1 MNKLL
6 FGFSLLALFAI
17 NACKDNSTR
26 VFEKNIE
33 IEDGNWNREEVK
45 EFEIEI
51 PDSSLQYN
59 LLYNIR
65 NTSRYPYYNL
75 YLSMELADSSGNRL
89 NLQEHELYLFDP
101 STGKPAGQKSFF
113 GKGSLGDIYDQ
124 TYPAYVRVRFPYTG
138 KYTVKIKQ
146 FMRNESFIPHVLSVG
161 LRVNKSK

>member
-6 FGFSLLALFAI
+6 FGYILLMLLI
-17 NACKDNSTR
+17 GVSCKDNSTR

-33 IEDGNWNREEVK
+33 IKEGNWQREDIK
-45 EFEIEI
+45 EFAIEI

-75 YLSMELADSSGNRL
+75 YLSMEITDSSGQRL
-89 NLQEHELYLFDP
+89 NMQEHELYLFDP
-101 STGKPAGQKSFF
+101 TTGKPAGEKSFF
-113 GKGSLGDIYDQ
+113 DKGSLGDIYDQ

-138 KYTVKIKQ
+138 KYFVKIKQ